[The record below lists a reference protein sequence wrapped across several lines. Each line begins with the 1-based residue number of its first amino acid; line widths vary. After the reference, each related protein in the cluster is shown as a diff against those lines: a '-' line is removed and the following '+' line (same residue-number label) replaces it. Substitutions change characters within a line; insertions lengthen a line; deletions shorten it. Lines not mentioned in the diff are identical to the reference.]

1 MRLNHIVLSCSAS
14 ESSLLWSLTKAEE
27 NKMYINNFWHLSHDT
42 HNTNIFYN
50 SFRYFLDHLHIKD
63 KFLFLF
69 MALNREISNITW
81 FFLNAVVSCHYD
93 LSFVCESCIYL
104 NQIKIFFPSRVIIY
118 ETRLCGCWK
127 KRFK

>member
-69 MALNREISNITW
+69 MALDREISNITW
-81 FFLNAVVSCHYD
+81 FFFKCSCL
-93 LSFVCESCIYL
+93 LSLWSFCCVWIMHLLESNKDFFSFSGNNLWDSIMWVL
-104 NQIKIFFPSRVIIY
+104 KKKI
-118 ETRLCGCWK
+118 
-127 KRFK
+127 